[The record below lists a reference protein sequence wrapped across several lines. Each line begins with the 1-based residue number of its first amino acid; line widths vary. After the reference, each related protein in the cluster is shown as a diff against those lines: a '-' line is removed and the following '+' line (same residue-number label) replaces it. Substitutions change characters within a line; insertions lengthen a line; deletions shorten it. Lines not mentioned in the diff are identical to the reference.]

1 MGIETPLGT
10 AVSARRSGRP
20 DQPPPR
26 LRRSAEALG
35 AKAEGSS
42 PTFSAVEDALKGVLV
57 AIAILCSTAGSAVAG
72 ERFAVV
78 ITGATGGPQYAKQ
91 YDAWRTSFVN
101 LLRDSWNYPDDHV
114 FVLAETESEGVTQA
128 TRENVRRVLADLRT
142 KTAKDDVVL
151 VLLIGHGASADSDEA
166 KFNLVGPDLSVAE
179 WADLLKPIPAR
190 LVFVDTASGS
200 FPFLER
206 LSARGRIV
214 ITADESA
221 AQQFETVF
229 PGFFIKAFNDDSADL
244 DKRGRVSLWEAFVYA
259 SDGVRRW
266 FEEKNQLAT
275 ERALLDDNGDGIGRE
290 ADGTGTDGLLAQ
302 VTYVQ
307 PDRPIIETGDT
318 ELTGLMRRRA
328 DLENE
333 LEALRARKP
342 TMDPDEYE
350 TALEK
355 ILIEIAQIDRRVRSK
370 S

>member
-1 MGIETPLGT
+1 MSVGQGRPEGTFPLTIEGVRPPSRATLRRAAVALAEAGRVAFAIVVICMT
-10 AVSARRSGRP
+10 AVSA
-20 DQPPPR
+20 
-26 LRRSAEALG
+26 SAGDRYAL
-35 AKAEGSS
+35 
-42 PTFSAVEDALKGVLV
+42 
-57 AIAILCSTAGSAVAG
+57 
-72 ERFAVV
+72 VV
-78 ITGATGGPQYAKQ
+78 TGASGGPQYAKQ
-91 YDAWRTSFVN
+91 YDSWRSSFVN
-101 LLRDSWNYPDDHV
+101 TLRDSWNYPDDHV
-114 FVLAETESEGVTQA
+114 YVLAEKEGDGVA
-128 TRENVRRVLADLRT
+128 LSTRENVRRVLGELRAKAT
-142 KTAKDDVVL
+142 KDDVVL
-151 VLLIGHGASADSDEA
+151 VLLIGHGTGVDGDEA
-166 KFNLVGPDLSVAE
+166 KFNLVGPDLSAAE
-179 WADLLKPIPAR
+179 WADLLRPIAGR

-214 ITADESA
+214 ITADENA
-221 AQQFETVF
+221 QQQFETVF
-229 PGFFIKAFNDDSADL
+229 PGFFVKAFNDDSADL

-290 ADGTGTDGLLAQ
+290 ADGSGTDGLLAQ

-328 DLENE
+328 ELENE

-355 ILIEIAQIDRRVRSK
+355 ILLEIAQIDRRVRSK

>member
-1 MGIETPLGT
+1 MGVETTLGI
-10 AVSARRSGRP
+10 AVRGSRFPVKAAVRAG
-20 DQPPPR
+20 
-26 LRRSAEALG
+26 LAAL
-35 AKAEGSS
+35 
-42 PTFSAVEDALKGVLV
+42 
-57 AIAILCSTAGSAVAG
+57 AILMATIGSAFAG
-72 ERFAVV
+72 DRYALVV
-78 ITGATGGPQYAKQ
+78 TGASGGPQYAKQ

-114 FVLAETESEGVTQA
+114 FVLAETEGDGVAQA
-128 TRENVRRVLADLRT
+128 TRENVRRVLADLRAKAT
-142 KTAKDDVVL
+142 KDDVLL
-151 VLLIGHGASADSDEA
+151 VLLIGHGASANSDEA
-166 KFNLVGPDLSVAE
+166 KFNLVGPDLSAAE
-179 WADLLKPIPAR
+179 WADLLRPIAAR

-206 LSARGRIV
+206 LSARGRVV
-214 ITADESA
+214 ITANDSA

-244 DKRGRVSLWEAFVYA
+244 DKRGRVSVWEAFVYA

-290 ADGTGTDGLLAQ
+290 ADGSGTDGLLAQ

-318 ELTGLMRRRA
+318 ELTSLMRRRVE
-328 DLENE
+328 LENE

-342 TMDPDEYE
+342 MMDPDEYE